1 MPSLLLHLTA
11 VERLS
16 ADTAA
21 LPSELTRA
29 LLEDL
34 PYARLGAALPDLPL
48 FEGWRGGMELLLP
61 REELPYFAK
70 VFHGR
75 APVALGIK
83 MAELVANGA
92 LVGTHAGLALVCG
105 YFTHLC
111 LDRTLH
117 PLVDRLALSGR
128 GDGESELAAHR
139 RVEWA
144 QALQYLREFHGG
156 ELVGESAL
164 RAKFQVLKRAGVPG
178 RGVGKGMYE
187 LLRLAC
193 QETFNE
199 APSKARLDA
208 WVRGLYIA
216 GRVLSSP
223 LARTPWLLKAR
234 PPTDEALYRGPDF
247 DIGREVDASLRL
259 TRETLTQLWSLIVRQ
274 SFTPRSREKIFALLP
289 EGSIT
294 SSAA

>member
-21 LPSELTRA
+21 LPREMTRA

-34 PYARLGAALPDLPL
+34 PYARFGAALPDLPL
-48 FEGWRGGMELLLP
+48 FDGLRGGVELMLP

-83 MAELVANGA
+83 MAELVSNGA
-92 LVGTHAGLALVCG
+92 LVGTYAGLALVCG

-111 LDRTLH
+111 LDRVLH
-117 PLVDRLALSGR
+117 PLVDRLAAEHR
-128 GDGESELAAHR
+128 TAGETPLAVHR

-144 QALQYLREFHGG
+144 HALQYLREFHGG
-156 ELVGESAL
+156 EMMGEPAL
-164 RAKFQVLKRAGVPG
+164 RAKFQVLKRGWAPQ
-178 RGVGKGMYE
+178 RGVGRGLYE
-187 LLRLAC
+187 LIRLSC
-193 QETFNE
+193 RETFND
-199 APSKARLDA
+199 APSKGQLDG
-208 WVRGLYIA
+208 WVRGLSLA
-216 GRVLSSP
+216 GMVLSSP
-223 LARTPWLLKAR
+223 IGRRRWRGR
-234 PPTDEALYRGPDF
+234 PRREELPGLYRGPDF
-247 DIGREVDASLRL
+247 DVGREVEKSLSLARDI
-259 TRETLTQLWSLIVRQ
+259 LTQLWSLIVRQ
-274 SFTPRSREKIFALLP
+274 SFTPRSREKIFSLLP